1 MQKVDLRYRISWF
14 GLLVCLLACSY
25 YYFFF
30 FNRASVEID
39 ISVTQKSSF
48 KLYWAEDGQS
58 FAETRRAAVRV
69 TPDRHY
75 YHFFLTDL
83 DSVAQLRLDPME
95 YTGEVVIGRVTLR
108 QPGWQPI
115 TVDLERIT
123 PLHDIEAADVDE
135 RGLIVESIG
144 NDPYLLIIP
153 DLRPLPINWL
163 EEGAR
168 YALLCCGVLFFIS
181 VCAPLRQDFAY
192 VPIML
197 ALVSMLVLTMAAVS
211 RQNAHPDEYVHLQA
225 ADYYTDNWLPPRV
238 DDPAI
243 EQTYSVYGVSRLNN
257 GEIYYLLVGKLA
269 KLVQA
274 FYVPELFS
282 LRLFNITLFA
292 IIVLYAA
299 ASLPARM
306 VAAPFLLSPQIW
318 YLFSYC
324 VSDAFGLFICFV
336 AACEAIRPRSWL
348 NRFLFDPEY
357 PGRRRVLAFVW
368 LAVLLALLLLLKINY
383 YPFIAFL
390 AVIVCWRVFRTGDGE
405 QRRAGLIRIGALII
419 VAGLLAGLRI
429 GADYYVNGLDRQE
442 KVAAMQEKTAHQWYK
457 PSTEL
462 HQKHIGLYLKQRGT
476 TLQSMVTGHRWF
488 EHTLQTG
495 VGLYGYF
502 TIAAP
507 EIYYQLFT
515 WLLTLF
521 LGVVLTTLLVRG
533 GAENALLTLLA
544 VVLTLALLGAALHRS
559 WTVDFQAQGRYLFPM
574 LPMLGLLLAK
584 ARHLFDNRV
593 FIICVAHL
601 FILSLYSFVFVA
613 LPAIPRPG

>member
-1 MQKVDLRYRISWF
+1 MQDAGLRSRISWF

-30 FNRASVEID
+30 FQRTSVEID
-39 ISVTQKSSF
+39 IAVPQKTSF

-58 FAETRRAAVRV
+58 FAETRRAEVIV
-69 TPDRHY
+69 TPDRQRY
-75 YHFFLTDL
+75 RLFLTDL
-83 DSVAQLRLDPME
+83 DSVALLRLDPME
-95 YTGEVVIGRVTLR
+95 YAGEAVIRSIYLK
-108 QPGWQPI
+108 QPGWRPI
-115 TVDLERIT
+115 TVDLEQVT
-123 PLHDIEAADVDE
+123 PLHDIESVVIDE
-135 RGLIVESIG
+135 RGLSVTATGS
-144 NDPYLLIIP
+144 DPFLLIIP
-153 DLRPLPINWL
+153 DRQPAAVNWL
-163 EEGAR
+163 AQGAR
-168 YALLCCGVLFFIS
+168 YTLICGAILFFIA
-181 VCAPLRQDFAY
+181 VCAPLRREFAY
-192 VPIML
+192 VPILL
-197 ALVSMLVLTMAAVS
+197 AMVFVLVLTMAAVS
-211 RQNAHPDEYVHLQA
+211 RPNAHPDEYVHLQA

-292 IIVLYAA
+292 IVVLYAA

-324 VSDAFGLFICFV
+324 VSDAFGLFTCFV

-462 HQKHIGLYLKQRGT
+462 HKKHIGLYLKQRGT
-476 TLQSMVTGHRWF
+476 TLPEVIKQHRWF
-488 EHTLQTG
+488 EHTLRTG

-515 WLLTLF
+515 WLLTIF
-521 LGVVLTTLLVRG
+521 LGVVLTTLLIRG

-544 VVLTLALLGAALHRS
+544 VALTLALLGAALHNS